1 MEVIISDQR
10 IFLFANQLTPQA
22 AEFKAWEKKII
33 AFDAISKFG
42 SFLTHPKDD
51 DFELTYREHRYQPF
65 WHIVAQAQYIYDRN
79 TEYKV
84 KTGGPEVKS
93 VSYMTKKYEAATG
106 YINIPVIEHCLQQEE
121 AEVYIDAVT
130 GKNQPELA
138 SYLPFNPEQV
148 TEKLEKK
155 VPKDSILVP
164 PQMRAS
170 GVIRDILSRMIKGI
184 QADKIHEE
192 TIKVSTVD
200 LYYHPIYAFQ
210 YRWKSKGKEGIVEI
224 DALTSVVKGGN
235 RVFREYLGKVL
246 DMDFLFDLGADAAGL
261 LLPGGSI
268 AVKAAKKYIDIRK
281 AKNKP

>member
-1 MEVIISDQR
+1 MEIIISDQR
-10 IFLFANQLTPQA
+10 MFLFADQLTPQA
-22 AEFKAWEKKII
+22 AEFKASEKKIV

-42 SFLTHPKDD
+42 SFLTHPKDNN
-51 DFELTYREHRYQPF
+51 FELIYKEHRYQPF
-65 WHIVAQAQYIYDRN
+65 WHIIARAYYSYDRN
-79 TEYKV
+79 SEYQV
-84 KTGGPEVKS
+84 KTAGPEVKS
-93 VSYMTKKYEAATG
+93 VSYLTKKYEATAG
-106 YINIPVIEHCLQQEE
+106 QINISVTEHCLQEE
-121 AEVYIDAVT
+121 EVEVFNDAVT

-138 SYLPFNPEQV
+138 MYLPFCPEQV
-148 TEKLEKK
+148 AEKLEKK

-170 GVIRDILSRMIKGI
+170 AIIRDIISKMIKGI
-184 QADKIHEE
+184 QADKIQEE

-224 DALTSVVKGGN
+224 DALTGAVKGGN

-261 LLPGGSI
+261 LFPGGSI
-268 AVKAAKKYIDIRK
+268 VIKAAKKYVDIRK
-281 AKNKP
+281 AKNK